1 MKLKVITSNP
11 GKVREY
17 QKSFDDMGIEMEH
30 HHIPY
35 DEIQTSELEE
45 VVEKGMEEIRSKG
58 IRDFIIDDSG
68 LFIDALKGF
77 PGVYS
82 AYGQKTIG
90 NQGILTLMKGV
101 ENRKATFKCCI
112 GCDIGGKTIIVTGEC
127 QGVIIDEERGNGG
140 FGYDPIFSPDGV
152 RTFSE
157 IGIEEKNTMSHRGN
171 AVRLLR
177 DRLVAE
183 GFTEAKH

>member
-11 GKVREY
+11 GKVKEFQRM
-17 QKSFDDMGIEMEH
+17 FADTDIEMEH
-30 HHIPY
+30 FPHPY

-45 VVEKGMEEIRSKG
+45 VVRKGLEILREEGLS
-58 IRDFIIDDSG
+58 DYIIDDSG

-90 NQGILTLMKGV
+90 NEGILTLMEGV

-112 GCDIGGKTIIVTGEC
+112 GGDINGRTVIVMGKCD
-127 QGVIIDEERGNGG
+127 GVILHEERGDEG
-140 FGYDPIFSPDGV
+140 FGYDPIFSHDG
-152 RTFSE
+152 RRSFSE
-157 IGIEEKNTMSHRGN
+157 IPIEEKNKVSHRGN
-171 AVRLLR
+171 ALTLFR
-177 DRLVAE
+177 
-183 GFTEAKH
+183 EALEKEIE